1 MNSEKKSMNKQLCKR
16 LITTWPSWISHWSF
30 IYLFNN
36 ILKTCGEFRNM
47 YIEILKENLIQLPS
61 VLIFVKRYIPR
72 RIKAGNP
79 LVLNNM
85 ELRSKTAFI
94 GRVTISNMR
103 KNIFHLNST
112 LILSIEV
119 WNWVIA
125 LQQLRHIYKRTIDFD
140 RNL

>member
-1 MNSEKKSMNKQLCKR
+1 
-16 LITTWPSWISHWSF
+16 
-30 IYLFNN
+30 
-36 ILKTCGEFRNM
+36 M
-47 YIEILKENLIQLPS
+47 YIEILKENLSQLPS

-79 LVLNNM
+79 LVLNDM

-94 GRVTISNMR
+94 ERVTISNMR

-119 WNWVIA
+119 
-125 LQQLRHIYKRTIDFD
+125 
-140 RNL
+140 